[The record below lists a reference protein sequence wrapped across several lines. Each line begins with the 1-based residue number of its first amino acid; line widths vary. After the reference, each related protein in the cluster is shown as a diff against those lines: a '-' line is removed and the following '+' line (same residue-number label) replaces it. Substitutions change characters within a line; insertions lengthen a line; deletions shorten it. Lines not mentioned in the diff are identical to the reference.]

1 MNRAELI
8 GVVADKT
15 GLSKKAAD
23 EALSAVIEAITKTL
37 LKGGSVALVG
47 FGTFKVKKRKARMG
61 INPQTGEK
69 LRISARK
76 VPAFTPGGALKA
88 KIK

>member
-1 MNRAELI
+1 MNRAELVE
-8 GVVADKT
+8 VVADKT
-15 GLSKKAAD
+15 GLSKRAAD

-37 LKGGSVALVG
+37 SKGGSVTLVG
-47 FGTFKVKKRKARMG
+47 FGTFKVKKRKARTG

-76 VPAFTPGGALKA
+76 VPAFTSGSALKA
-88 KIK
+88 KVR